1 MGWFIVPKLGE
12 KMVWG
17 MYDLPSRKLD
27 VSYEMA
33 VTGPASVHGL
43 DGVSITAKVIQPQP
57 AISEN
62 DPMSDAVG
70 ASTGGQE
77 EWWFIAQEKDG
88 YIRKHPELLC
98 QREHSFSVCRCYGF
112 ALFSCYPDF
121 KTIDPFSFHYP
132 PHKS

>member
-1 MGWFIVPKLGE
+1 MLKIYCRKHIWQLGE
-12 KMVWG
+12 KLVWG

-57 AISEN
+57 VISEN

-77 EWWFIAQEKDG
+77 EWRFIAQEKKRL
-88 YIRKHPELLC
+88 Y
-98 QREHSFSVCRCYGF
+98 
-112 ALFSCYPDF
+112 A
-121 KTIDPFSFHYP
+121 FSFR
-132 PHKS
+132 